1 MTLALAILALAS
13 LVALVVTAPLGRAA
27 AAGVAAEDQL
37 AELEA
42 AKEAKYREIRD
53 ARLDFKLGKVSVAD
67 HEVTEREL
75 QAQAVQIVHEIE
87 EGCKKAQPR

>member
-1 MTLALAILALAS
+1 VILALAIVALAS
-13 LVALVVTAPLGRAA
+13 VVALVVTAPLGRAA
-27 AAGVAAEDQL
+27 AAGALAEDRM

-67 HEVTEREL
+67 HEATEREL
-75 QAQAVQIVHEIE
+75 QAQALGIVREIE
-87 EGCKKAQPR
+87 AVCEKPQG

>member
-1 MTLALAILALAS
+1 VILALAIVALAS

-27 AAGVAAEDQL
+27 VAGAAGEDRV

-53 ARLDFKLGKVSVAD
+53 ARLDFNLGKVSAAD
-67 HEVTEREL
+67 HEATERDL
-75 QAQAVQIVHEIE
+75 QAQALDIVREIE
-87 EGCKKAQPR
+87 AVCEKPQG